1 MQVPVQTHFL
11 AQCHSVSAGCI
22 GQHNAQASQFAQAVG
37 HATMARTQFFQALE
51 TMGTGQKVVRV
62 GLMMAH
68 HAQKGCAISKPIL
81 GAQLAGLLVVQLQVF
96 SQVAGHL
103 PVDLGQNVGGCMVQG
118 VVKIKQIHFAGQARM
133 GTTNITNA
141 QNEWT

>member
-1 MQVPVQTHFL
+1 
-11 AQCHSVSAGCI
+11 
-22 GQHNAQASQFAQAVG
+22 
-37 HATMARTQFFQALE
+37 MARTEFLQTLK
-51 TMGTGQKVVRV
+51 TVCTGQKVMRV

-103 PVDLGQNVGGCMVQG
+103 LVDLGQNVG
-118 VVKIKQIHFAGQARM
+118 
-133 GTTNITNA
+133 
-141 QNEWT
+141 